1 MTDKAFNSDL
11 MFSFLAGYDLF
22 SDSKEVWSKIEERYF
37 VPKQLDPN
45 QAQFIK
51 MRVANVVLQWL
62 KNDFYTID
70 PQVLAS
76 IEKFSEKTLK
86 LFGGVCKLRV
96 V

>member
-1 MTDKAFNSDL
+1 
-11 MFSFLAGYDLF
+11 
-22 SDSKEVWSKIEERYF
+22 
-37 VPKQLDPN
+37 
-45 QAQFIK
+45 

-86 LFGGVCKLRV
+86 KRQIF
-96 V
+96 